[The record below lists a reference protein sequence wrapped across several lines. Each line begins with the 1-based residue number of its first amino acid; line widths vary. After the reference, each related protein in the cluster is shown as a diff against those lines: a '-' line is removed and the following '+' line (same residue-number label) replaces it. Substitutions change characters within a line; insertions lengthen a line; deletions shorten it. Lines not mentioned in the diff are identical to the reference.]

1 LLEPSRPAALRLPA
15 SPAPR
20 LPRWAKPRPA
30 CPPFL
35 RSGGVID
42 KCCDELNHGVLLVGY
57 GRDEKTGDK
66 YYLVKNSWGG

>member
-1 LLEPSRPAALRLPA
+1 
-15 SPAPR
+15 
-20 LPRWAKPRPA
+20 
-30 CPPFL
+30 
-35 RSGGVID
+35 VID